1 MLRGAN
7 ITIENDHY
15 PLLIRKFGNPV
26 KNVGV
31 HPNGIIDGKIKTGDK
46 HNKMPQDTT
55 IYWDGYGPLPAEIDS
70 LPPEQ
75 QQQVLAIINKKRDE
89 LSYSDPSGTYLFL
102 LVFIVLFSIAA
113 IYSNYKTRK
122 SATEDIATDPDDLLP
137 KPAAPHVLVYHGH
150 SLNFN
155 DELLAAVLVK
165 RSVFFNALNEAD
177 KAIFIQRLKKMMAIK
192 TFIIHDVSGFKEM
205 PILICATAIQ
215 ISFGLNT
222 YLLPYFSSFNIYPG
236 AFLRTQPF
244 LRFLIG
250 NVSGN
255 SINLSWEHFLQGF
268 ELPSDGQNV
277 GMHEL
282 AHALYYQTFVVEE
295 NVDQDFRD
303 TFAHFNDHGNKVYEA
318 EKRNTPRL
326 YSDYAMRD
334 FQEFWAESIEIFFEK
349 PVQLKKRYPDLYVA
363 MSNLLNQD
371 PATAALQHLA

>member
-1 MLRGAN
+1 
-7 ITIENDHY
+7 
-15 PLLIRKFGNPV
+15 
-26 KNVGV
+26 
-31 HPNGIIDGKIKTGDK
+31 
-46 HNKMPQDTT
+46 MPQDTT
-55 IYWDGYGPLPAEIDS
+55 IYWDGYGQLPSEIDS
-70 LPPEQ
+70 LPLEQ
-75 QQQVLAIINKKRDE
+75 QQQVLAIIHKKRDE
-89 LSYSDPSGTYLFL
+89 LSYSDPSGTYIFL
-102 LVFIVLFSIAA
+102 IVFILLFSIAA
-113 IYSNYKTRK
+113 IYSNYKTKK
-122 SATEDIATDPDDLLP
+122 SANENIATDSDDLLP
-137 KPAAPHVLVYHGH
+137 KPAAPDVLVYEGH
-150 SLNFN
+150 LLNFEN
-155 DELLAAVLVK
+155 DLIIAVLEK
-165 RSVFFNALNEAD
+165 RSAFFNTLNEVAQA
-177 KAIFIQRLKKMMAIK
+177 KFIMRLKKMMGIK

-215 ISFGLNT
+215 ISFGLDT
-222 YLLPYFSSFNIYPG
+222 YLLPNFTSFNIYPG

-277 GMHEL
+277 AMHEL

-349 PVQLKKRYPDLYVA
+349 PTQLKNKYPDLYVA
-363 MSNLLNQD
+363 ISNLLNQD
-371 PATAALQHLA
+371 PATTALQYLA